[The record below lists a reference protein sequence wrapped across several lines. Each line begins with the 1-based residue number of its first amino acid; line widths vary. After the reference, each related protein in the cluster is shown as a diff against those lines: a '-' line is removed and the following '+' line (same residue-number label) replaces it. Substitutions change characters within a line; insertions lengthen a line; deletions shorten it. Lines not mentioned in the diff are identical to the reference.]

1 MERVELR
8 DDEGKEVTPGSLDGV
23 RPVLI
28 MKKARKSYKKGG
40 ITKTQTKEMVPFLD
54 GLNG

>member
-8 DDEGKEVTPGSLDGV
+8 DDEGKEVTPGSLEGV